1 MKRDDWHVSIK
12 GRGLSV
18 LSCILLCAA
27 VYVCGSGAKMP
38 DKAAG
43 IIMQDRANTSDRTGA
58 DDSPAV
64 KMDDIIDIMTRD
76 QIFFVCQLYTEDE
89 RYDTALAKWQ
99 GMEYG
104 EAYSLFLEL
113 KEENKYTEDD
123 YETAAINNALGCLC
137 LDMGKHE
144 EGYEYLNSAYV
155 AMKKLYGETGIPTQ
169 AVLSAIVYYDYVTG
183 RFEQCLEDARTVVTA
198 NPPAS
203 IWIVTNRTQM
213 LVSYELGEYA
223 YAIRAVYRLMEMYMQ
238 AQDETFTWDD
248 MLSLQDY
255 LSQQDKDTYDVFVYR
270 CLAVL
275 SLDMANNYA
284 MAAFDEDGREEARKW
299 YETSLFICQERIGEE
314 AEGILAK
321 TNVAYAYFLGKCMET
336 EKAFSL
342 MEENIHMQEGFGDTE
357 FPCTDLVETYGYYG
371 DMLMFLRHDQEGGL
385 EYYDK
390 ARDLSEY
397 IYGVNHNK
405 TARAYYNIGKYYT
418 MLNNDQK
425 ALDNFKKSEDIRRSI
440 LCVKDKNTIDLYIYL
455 SLLYQNQGE
464 DILAGIYQDRWKTIA
479 SYLFYNKMTMSGA
492 PYYQKVSEED
502 GDEILDLSVYNEG
515 EAWQRVIDDYIN
527 ALQACDVNMLMDT
540 LQLEFVKLVPAITSQ
555 ELGVEVKRE
564 ELLSVY
570 TDFYQEELLS
580 LRGYLVARY
589 GEEYKI
595 RFEPYSIASVS
606 GHEMNIMN
614 DYLFTKYDSEVVLED
629 MVNMTGRFQVTGKAG
644 SIPGEE
650 TEGFLCGELIL
661 LKANGE
667 WKLGIPE
674 GFPQMPQDR
683 LKEFLGIQ

>member
-89 RYDTALAKWQ
+89 RYDTALTRWQ

-137 LDMGKHE
+137 LDMGKPE
-144 EGYEYLNSAYV
+144 EGYEYLNCAYV
-155 AMKKLYGETGIPTQ
+155 VMKKLYGETGVPAL
-169 AVLSAIVYYDYVTG
+169 AVLANITYYDYATG
-183 RFEQCLEDARTVVTA
+183 RLEQCLEDAHTVVSA
-198 NPPAS
+198 EPPLR
-203 IWIVTNRTQM
+203 IWVVTNRVQM

-223 YAIRAVYRLMEMYMQ
+223 YAIRGPYLLMDQYMKK
-238 AQDETFTWDD
+238 QDETFTWDD

-255 LSQQDKDTYDVFVYR
+255 LSHQDKDTYDVFTYR
-270 CLAVL
+270 CLAMF
-275 SLDMANNYA
+275 SLDIANGFA
-284 MAAFDEDGREEARKW
+284 IIASDEDGRKEAEKW
-299 YETSLFICQERIGEE
+299 YEACLFICQNRLGED
-314 AEGILAK
+314 AKGILAK
-321 TNVAYAYFLGKCMET
+321 TNIAYARCLGSGGET
-336 EKAFSL
+336 ERSFPL
-342 MEENIHMQEGFGDTE
+342 MEENMNIQESFGDAE
-357 FPCTDLVETYGYYG
+357 FPCIDLVETYGYYG
-371 DMLMFLRHDQEGGL
+371 DMLMFLQHDEEGGL
-385 EYYDK
+385 EYYEK

-397 IYGVNHNK
+397 IYGVNHNR
-405 TARAYYNIGKYYT
+405 TARAYFNLGKYYCIAGREEE
-418 MLNNDQK
+418 
-425 ALDNFKKSEDIRRSI
+425 ALENLKTSEEIRKNIFLISD
-440 LCVKDKNTIDLYIYL
+440 KDTIDLYVYMTLIYRRQGNYVL
-455 SLLYQNQGE
+455 ADRYQE
-464 DILAGIYQDRWKTIA
+464 RRKTIET
-479 SYLFYNKMTMSGA
+479 YLNRKNMVSSGA
-492 PYYQKVSEED
+492 PYSEKVSGED
-502 GDEILDLSVYNEG
+502 ENAVLDLSKYNAGG
-515 EAWQRVIDDYIN
+515 EWQMLMDEYIN

-540 LQLEFVKLVPAITSQ
+540 LQLEFVELVPAITSQ
-555 ELGVEVKRE
+555 ELGVEADQE
-564 ELLSVY
+564 ELISLY
-570 TDFYQEELLS
+570 TDFYQEELS
-580 LRGYLVARY
+580 LLRKRLTERY
-589 GEEYKI
+589 GDEYNI
-595 RFEPYSIASVS
+595 QFEPYEIAFVS
-606 GHEMNIMN
+606 DHEINVVN
-614 DYLFTKYDSEVVLED
+614 DYLFTRFDSEIVLED
-629 MVNMTGRFQVTGKAG
+629 VVSITGRFQVTGKTG

-661 LKANGE
+661 LEANGE
-667 WKLGIPE
+667 WKLGVPE